1 MITESYSHIPLHRP
15 APDAA
20 EFVETLMHP
29 GRKQRVPLVEYI
41 VDDVVMQPVVEQ
53 LLQRQWVPPGSGPAP
68 RQEYLDNLIAFW
80 LGMGYDFVRFE
91 LSLPFPE
98 RHTLIAD
105 AAPGSTKDRSWPDE
119 HQGMITNWEQFER
132 YPWPKVEDFDFSPFE
147 YLNDHLPEGMG
158 LISSHSGG
166 VFEHLSWIMS
176 FEGLCAALY
185 EDVSLVRVLADKL
198 GELMLGFYRH
208 LIDLDRL
215 VAVFPGDDMGYRTA
229 TMISPRDL
237 RLYALPWH
245 KRFAAIAHDHGVPYF
260 LHSCGNLSAI
270 MDDLITDVGI
280 DGKHS
285 YEDAINPVE
294 DFQRTYGDRIA
305 VLGGIDINILSGG
318 TPSQVRERVRQLVG
332 HCGLAGRYAIGS
344 GNSIPSYVP
353 ANNYIAMIDEAH
365 ATRRDS

>member
-1 MITESYSHIPLHRP
+1 MITESYSHIPLNRP

-20 EFVETLMHP
+20 GFIESLMHG
-29 GRKQRVPLVEYI
+29 GRTQRVPLVEYI

-53 LLQRQWVPPGSGPAP
+53 LLHRQWVPPGSGLAP
-68 RQEYLDNLIAFW
+68 CREYLDNFIAFW

-98 RHTLIAD
+98 RHTLLAD
-105 AAPGSTKDRSWPDE
+105 AAPGSTKDRSWQDE
-119 HQGMITNWEQFER
+119 HQGMITTWEQFER
-132 YPWPKVEDFDFSPFE
+132 YPWPKVEDFDFTPFE
-147 YLNDHLPEGMG
+147 YLNDHLPDGMG
-158 LISSHSGG
+158 LISSHGGG

-185 EDVSLVRVLADKL
+185 EDVSLVRALADKL

-215 VAVFPGDDMGYRTA
+215 IAVFPGDDMGYRTA
-229 TMISPRDL
+229 TMIAPRDL
-237 RLYALPWH
+237 RLYAIPWH
-245 KRFAAIAHDHGVPYF
+245 KRFAALAHDHGVPYF

-285 YEDAINPVE
+285 YEDAIIPVE

-318 TPSQVRERVRQLVG
+318 TPSQVRQRVRYLLR
-332 HCGLAGRYAIGS
+332 HCGAAGRYAVGS

-353 ANNYIAMIDEAH
+353 ANNYIAMIDETH
-365 ATRRDS
+365 ATRHDS

>member
-1 MITESYSHIPLHRP
+1 MITESYSHIPLNRP
-15 APDAA
+15 APNAA
-20 EFVETLMHP
+20 ECIEILMHP
-29 GRKQRVPLVEYI
+29 GRTRRVPLVEYI
-41 VDDVVMQPVVEQ
+41 VDDVVMRPVVEQ
-53 LLQRQWVPPGSGPAP
+53 LLQRRWVPAGPGPAP
-68 RQEYLDNLIAFW
+68 CQAYLDNFIAFW

-105 AAPGSTKDRSWPDE
+105 AAPGSTKERSWPDE

-158 LISSHSGG
+158 LISSHGGG

-185 EDVSLVRVLADKL
+185 EDAALVQALADKL

-229 TMISPRDL
+229 TMVSPRDL

-245 KRFAAIAHDHGVPYF
+245 KRFAALAHDHGVPYF

-270 MDDLITDVGI
+270 MDDLITDVRI

-285 YEDAINPVE
+285 YEDAIIPVE
-294 DFQRTYGDRIA
+294 DFQRAYGDRIA

-318 TPSQVRERVRQLVG
+318 TPAQVRERVRHLVRE
-332 HCGLAGRYAIGS
+332 CGQAGRYALGS

-353 ANNYIAMIDEAH
+353 VNNYIAMMDEAN
-365 ATRRDS
+365 AT